1 MGAESIRAAVIGAGI
16 GGLCAALEL
25 AAAGAKV
32 TVFERADYPG
42 GRMRELPA
50 GPAAVDAGPTVLT
63 MRWIFDELFAR
74 TGTPLDN
81 VLEMDALEVL
91 ARHAWESPVTLD
103 LFSDVGRSA
112 DAIGQFAGLD
122 EARGY
127 REFAE
132 RARRAYELLDPVF
145 LQKPAP
151 SLAGLLALPSPARL
165 FTLWRSGP
173 FSTLWKIVGSHF
185 KDPRLQQLFARYA
198 TYCGSSPFLAPAT
211 LMLIAHVEQLGV
223 WSVRGGMQRLAEALA
238 TRIRG
243 CGGRIEFGCEV
254 RRVRVERGRV
264 HSLELMDGRS
274 EGFDLVVAN
283 TEPWAVGAGYL
294 GEDVRDACG
303 GAISPKPSLSAVTWT
318 CRARIEGWPLARH
331 NVFFSD
337 DYPAEFGSLQGGRYP
352 ADPTIYLCAQD
363 RPQSHENLNDR
374 GERVFMLM
382 NAPARA
388 APAPAPVALESV
400 AMRRLARAGIT
411 VIPEPDT
418 LVRTTPEDFAARF
431 PGSGGALYGMATH
444 GWRAAFARR
453 SAKTRI
459 RGFYL
464 AGGGV
469 HPGAGVPMAALSGRY
484 AASQALSDLGHG
496 AAAAVPASRIRPVVT
511 PS

>member
-1 MGAESIRAAVIGAGI
+1 MGAESIRAAVVGAGI

-25 AAAGAKV
+25 AAAGATV
-32 TVFERADYPG
+32 TVYERADYPG
-42 GRMRELPA
+42 GRMREIPA
-50 GPAAVDAGPTVLT
+50 GSDAVDAGPTVLT
-63 MRWIFDELFAR
+63 MRWIFEELFAR
-74 TGTPLDN
+74 TGADLDS
-81 VLEMDALEVL
+81 VLETDSLEVL
-91 ARHAWESPVTLD
+91 ARHAWSSPVTLD
-103 LFSDVGRSA
+103 LYSDVERSA
-112 DAIGQFAGLD
+112 NAIGEFAGLE

-127 REFAE
+127 RAFAD

-145 LQKPAP
+145 LQKPTP
-151 SLAGLLALPSPARL
+151 SLAGLLAYPSPARL

-185 KDPRLQQLFARYA
+185 RDPRLQQLFARYA

-223 WSVRGGMQRLAEALA
+223 WSVRGGMQRLAETLA
-238 TRIRG
+238 ARILS
-243 CGGRIEFGCEV
+243 CGGRLEFGAEV

-264 HSLELMDGRS
+264 HSLELADGRS
-274 EGFDLVVAN
+274 EGFDLVIAN
-283 TEPWAVGAGYL
+283 SEPWAVAAGYL
-294 GEDVRDACG
+294 GEDVRAACG
-303 GAISPKPSLSAVTWT
+303 APTSPKPSLSAVTWT
-318 CRARIEGWPLARH
+318 CRARVDGWPLARH

-337 DYPAEFGSLQGGRYP
+337 DYPTEFASLQSGRYP

-363 RPQSHENLNDR
+363 RPQPEYASANAP
-374 GERVFMLM
+374 ERVFMLM

-388 APAPAPVALESV
+388 APAPAPAALESV
-400 AMRRLARAGIT
+400 AMRRLAHAGIT
-411 VIPEPDT
+411 VTPERET

-453 SAKTRI
+453 GAHTRV

-484 AASQALSDLGHG
+484 AAAQALSDLGHASLASP
-496 AAAAVPASRIRPVVT
+496 AAARVRQAITT
-511 PS
+511 P